1 MNINNMTKDQ
11 EVQEEALQNVLKKY
25 NKIMHRRNKRE
36 WEQLDNEIHE
46 TTRVS
51 IDNLTSDDL

>member
-1 MNINNMTKDQ
+1 MTKDQ
-11 EVQEEALQNVLKKY
+11 EVQEEALQNALKKY
-25 NKIMHRRNKRE
+25 NTIMHRRSKKE

>member
-25 NKIMHRRNKRE
+25 NTIMHRRSKKK